1 MSLLS
6 SPKNNNSDHTK
17 WQQAVSTIPFQ
28 RAASVYS
35 HDPDSTGI
43 YALKSMDKSLI
54 AQCKK
59 TDYVMNEQEIMESL
73 DHPFI
78 MKIHYSF
85 TTKNYLNLVLD
96 FCPGG
101 ELFFHIVKMKRL
113 KENVAK
119 FYIAEI
125 ILAIE
130 HLHDN
135 DILYRDLK
143 PENVLIDY
151 DGHIKLTD
159 FGLSAMGFT
168 RYSKSKVFCGSPEYM
183 TPEMILKDNYTR
195 MIDYYAIG
203 ALLYE
208 MIGGI
213 PPFYSNKRK
222 VLFDNIINKEI
233 KFYKEFSSKARDLIK
248 KLLAKDPNER
258 MGSTNGMQEVKNHA
272 FFHEVDWDLLYD
284 KNIVPPYKPSMRQ
297 KNFSEE
303 FTSIPVHFNFEEEVT
318 KIKRKMSANKFPDKN
333 SYASQTATTFG
344 EVAGFIMKNT
354 YDHRDNFDID
364 LGRKNS
370 EPPLIRMS
378 TSNNF
383 TKLFAAKTNNLIDST
398 DTSISDGT
406 ELDIKPMSST
416 KISKFLLI
424 KLF

>member
-1 MSLLS
+1 MKGMMSPAKS
-6 SPKNNNSDHTK
+6 YDPDYKK
-17 WQQAVSTIPFQ
+17 WQLAVSATPFT
-28 RAASVYS
+28 RKASVYS

-54 AQCKK
+54 AQCRQA
-59 TDYVMNEQEIMESL
+59 DYVMNEQEILTSI

-78 MKIHYSF
+78 MKMHYSF

-113 KENVAK
+113 QENVAK

-168 RYSKSKVFCGSPEYM
+168 KHSKSDIFCGSPEYM
-183 TPEMILKDNYTR
+183 TPEMILKDDYTR

-213 PPFYSNKRK
+213 PPFYSKKRK
-222 VLFDNIINKEI
+222 VLFDNIVNKEI
-233 KFYKEFSSKARDLIK
+233 NFYKEFSSKARDLIK
-248 KLLAKDPNER
+248 KLLIKDPNKR
-258 MGSTNGMQEVKNHA
+258 IGSTNGMKDVKNHA
-272 FFHEVDWDLLYD
+272 FFREMDWDLLYN
-284 KNIVPPYKPSMRQ
+284 KNIVPPYKPSMREI
-297 KNFSEE
+297 NFSKE
-303 FTSIPVHFNFEEEVT
+303 FTSIPVQFNFEEEVT
-318 KIKRKMSANKFPDKN
+318 KIDRKMS
-333 SYASQTATTFG
+333 
-344 EVAGFIMKNT
+344 V
-354 YDHRDNFDID
+354 
-364 LGRKNS
+364 
-370 EPPLIRMS
+370 
-378 TSNNF
+378 
-383 TKLFAAKTNNLIDST
+383 
-398 DTSISDGT
+398 
-406 ELDIKPMSST
+406 
-416 KISKFLLI
+416 
-424 KLF
+424 